1 MAFGGGRP
9 TQIHAV
15 PYEERALDSHG
26 RKLPWAHEWPEYVIH
41 KANDMVVVLTLHRG
55 HPNARGHRRQ
65 PEEKGPFGKSS
76 VRKSSSRASRTATPA
91 KKDHPA
97 LDGFEQAMK
106 HDQKKQAAEAQQQ
119 SSTTKAQSDST
130 SIQRQPSFTKE
141 PTQVILFGFSNSR
154 RCEAVEKFEIFSCG
168 MICEDYPR
176 KPRPRIPEAFASP
189 AARRAL
195 TVAEKSLVKQ
205 FAGGNHWIK
214 VTFDSAEAAERAIYC
229 SPHQIGGHWVY
240 AQEYRGVGPDVD
252 EPILTRRD
260 DQGPQ
265 LLGASSRPSQTIGP
279 SFGQKSNID
288 SSGATTLPRSFA
300 TTVMPR
306 TSEQEPTGIASLS
319 SSTASSA
326 TATGPSNSDLRNRH
340 ISQTEENRSSITS
353 QPNGQTTARPQ
364 GFTHFPDIPRTVL
377 RPASEAFLPYP
388 TWSERML
395 QRLVNAGWIRSD
407 FIGNG
412 APRLENGDFDHT
424 NASYYWII
432 CHWLDSKLGTDLCGL
447 QDQ

>member
-1 MAFGGGRP
+1 MARVSHP
-9 TQIHAV
+9 ESQCHV
-15 PYEERALDSHG
+15 VAL
-26 RKLPWAHEWPEYVIH
+26 II
-41 KANDMVVVLTLHRG
+41 HRG

-76 VRKSSSRASRTATPA
+76 IRKSSSRASRTATPA

-119 SSTTKAQSDST
+119 SSTTRAQSDST

-141 PTQVILFGFSNSR
+141 PTQVILFGFSPSR
-154 RCEAVEKFEIFSCG
+154 QCEAIEKYEIFSCG

-176 KPRPRIPEAFASP
+176 KPLPRIPDTFGSP
-189 AARRAL
+189 ASTRRAL
-195 TVAEKSLVKQ
+195 TPAEKALVKK

-229 SPHQIGGHWVY
+229 SPHQIGAHWVY

-265 LLGASSRPSQTIGP
+265 LLGAPSRPSQTIGP

-288 SSGATTLPRSFA
+288 SSGTTTLPRSFA
-300 TTVMPR
+300 TNVMPPA
-306 TSEQEPTGIASLS
+306 SEQEPTGIVSLS

-340 ISQTEENRSSITS
+340 ISQTEENRSSIIS
-353 QPNGQTTARPQ
+353 QPNRQATTRPQ

-377 RPASEAFLPYP
+377 RPASEAFLPHP
-388 TWSERML
+388 TWSESML
-395 QRLVNAGWIRSD
+395 QRLINAGWIPSD

-412 APRLENGDFDHT
+412 APRLENGDFDHA
-424 NASYYWII
+424 NASYYWIF

>member
-1 MAFGGGRP
+1 MGARMARVC
-9 TQIHAV
+9 H
-15 PYEERALDSHG
+15 
-26 RKLPWAHEWPEYVIH
+26 H
-41 KANDMVVVLTLHRG
+41 KANDMVAVLTLHRG

-119 SSTTKAQSDST
+119 SSTTKPQSDSA

-141 PTQVILFGFSNSR
+141 PTQVILFGFLNSR
-154 RCEAVEKFEIFSCG
+154 RCEAIEKFEIFSCG

-176 KPRPRIPEAFASP
+176 KPRPRIPEAFAAP

-195 TVAEKSLVKQ
+195 TLAEKALVKQ

-229 SPHQIGGHWVY
+229 SPHRIGGHWVY
-240 AQEYRGVGPDVD
+240 AQEYRGVGPDID

-260 DQGPQ
+260 DQGSQ

-279 SFGQKSNID
+279 SFGQKSNTD

-300 TTVMPR
+300 TNVVLQ
-306 TSEQEPTGIASLS
+306 TSEQEPTEIASLS

-340 ISQTEENRSSITS
+340 TSQTEENRSSITS
-353 QPNGQTTARPQ
+353 QHNGQATARPQ

-395 QRLVNAGWIRSD
+395 QRLVNAGWIPSD

-412 APRLENGDFDHT
+412 APRLENGDFDHA